1 MLTPTSTSPNISS
14 SVKRAADGLIAVILA
29 ACSIIRDRIAF
40 RRKIERI
47 SVDSVLGHH
56 PVKGTV
62 FPPTIDSRLVSCPFA
77 TSSQECLHLILDE
90 QIICD
95 HVKRPITVKL
105 LDLDGAIDRLLHLHE
120 QLIRLPAPRILSLEG
135 GGLLRTGND

>member
-47 SVDSVLGHH
+47 SVDSVLSHH

-105 LDLDGAIDRLLHLHE
+105 LDLDGAIDRLSSSARATHTASSSANTE
-120 QLIRLPAPRILSLEG
+120 PG
-135 GGLLRTGND
+135 GGRPVTDWQ